1 LPVHEAESAQ
11 NKIIQLMQNQEE
23 SLPFLLYVYVL
34 VLDPHVSY
42 WNVHPEAH
50 HANWK
55 DFCSSKKI

>member
-34 VLDPHVSY
+34 DPHVSY
-42 WNVHPEAH
+42 
-50 HANWK
+50 
-55 DFCSSKKI
+55 